1 MVYLQPVF
9 FWLVVPCLKFPC
21 LAVWALLLIGSEEM
35 WMYLSAQGVDIPEFG
50 PGTGFDAQPLVLSCS
65 FSPGAALPSQHLLLQ
80 KADSRAVPR
89 TKEGSEDE

>member
-1 MVYLQPVF
+1 
-9 FWLVVPCLKFPC
+9 
-21 LAVWALLLIGSEEM
+21 M

-50 PGTGFDAQPLVLSCS
+50 PGTGFDAQPLVLLCS